1 MNAPAFCLSSAGA
14 FFLVG
19 LASGAWKYL
28 RIRRSPDVRA
38 PLYVDLAHRS
48 ALLYAFA
55 GVLLAQLCER
65 SVWPDGVNLRATM
78 VLQVFFATSVIAYVV
93 HGALGDT
100 DNQFRRPH
108 RLGRR
113 TIPAGAMTGFMIAL
127 ILAEVS
133 AFLVVFSGYLLAAWC
148 G

>member
-1 MNAPAFCLSSAGA
+1 MNAPAFCLASAGT

-19 LASGAWKYL
+19 LMSGAWKYAQ
-28 RIRRSPDVRA
+28 IRRKPEGRA

-55 GVLLAQLCER
+55 GVLLAQLAEH
-65 SVWPDGVNLRATM
+65 SAWTNSVNLGAAM
-78 VLQVFFATSVIAYVV
+78 VLQIFFATSVIAYVV

-108 RLGRR
+108 RLGRK
-113 TIPAGAMTGFMIAL
+113 TIPAFAMTAFMMML
-127 ILAEVS
+127 IMAEVT
-133 AFLVVFSGYLLAAWC
+133 AFLVVFSGYVAASWHA
-148 G
+148 

>member
-1 MNAPAFCLSSAGA
+1 MNAPAFCLSSAGV

-19 LASGAWKYL
+19 LLCGAWKYL
-28 RIRRSPDVRA
+28 RIRGSPDVRA

-55 GVLLAQLCER
+55 GVLLAQLCGR
-65 SVWPDGVNLRATM
+65 SVWSSGVNLRAAI

-108 RLGRR
+108 RLGTK
-113 TIPAGAMTGFMIAL
+113 TIPAPAMTGFMMAL
-127 ILAEVS
+127 ILAEVA
-133 AFLVVFSGYLLAAWC
+133 AFLVIFSGYILAR
-148 G
+148 